1 MRYSAYTP
9 YAVAAVE
16 PSAMSESMLGAPRKS
31 VLKPT
36 RKNLKFTNTTGASSS
51 SCVRPNAMMLRSPSK
66 NPGSGQP
73 NMWPMEI

>member
-9 YAVAAVE
+9 YTVAAVE

-36 RKNLKFTNTTGASSS
+36 RKNLKFTNTTGASS
-51 SCVRPNAMMLRSPSK
+51 RS
-66 NPGSGQP
+66 
-73 NMWPMEI
+73 